1 MRSTASHGAPQAD
14 PGTGGRAAAQCGV
27 RGGAEHDLAG
37 AGRGEQAGRRFGR
50 RRRRS
55 RPGSSARAPRS
66 KRRRPRPGRHSQK
79 AIGRSR
85 AHPRA
90 DSRMSRLVIAA
101 ELLGHARLE
110 TTRVYTAPDRRG
122 PQQSRRPAARRRAAA
137 LRAARRVLMHLLA
150 LSWLYANRTVDA
162 LKRLGSQPREHRPD
176 PHTARSPQLHPRTA
190 PSARQRPRD
199 RPPPASQPRT
209 ARPHRCRGASP
220 RAHPPAPSA
229 RP

>member
-27 RGGAEHDLAG
+27 RGGAEHDLAS

-55 RPGSSARAPRS
+55 RPGSPARAPRS

-110 TTRVYTAPDRRG
+110 TTRVYTRA
-122 PQQSRRPAARRRAAA
+122 RP
-137 LRAARRVLMHLLA
+137 
-150 LSWLYANRTVDA
+150 
-162 LKRLGSQPREHRPD
+162 
-176 PHTARSPQLHPRTA
+176 PRTA
-190 PSARQRPRD
+190 AKPSISCPSTSSGPQGRSAGPDAPFGLILAVRPLGGMFTCRWSPPWCSRDRFRAALTTPSRGPALATPAQRLLGGATLGVLLMHQFRDDPRD
-199 RPPPASQPRT
+199 SVACFAERSL
-209 ARPHRCRGASP
+209 GGS
-220 RAHPPAPSA
+220 
-229 RP
+229 